1 MSIREKTINNLDVRK
16 TGFSVDKIDASIPR
30 PLPRT
35 YNHFMLITAK
45 PRQGKTTLMY
55 SLLVYRKSPYYR
67 KFDKVYVFSPS
78 LGTADRDK
86 LKKLDPEQKFKE
98 MTEDNLQKVY
108 DEIEGSGERILIL
121 ADDVVNDVK
130 RNFGVE
136 KMLCKMMMNR
146 RHICGQAEDGE
157 GAGLSMWM
165 TTQVFNKMPRA
176 LRATADYYILF
187 KSSNKKE
194 LETLFDE
201 VILLEKSQF
210 EEMLRYV
217 FGQKFNFLLID
228 TNEDYKNMYH
238 KNLNKR
244 LIFPAM
250 EEEHILMSEL

>member
-1 MSIREKTINNLDVRK
+1 MSIREKTLNDLDVKK
-16 TGFSVDKIDASIPR
+16 TGFSVDKIDSSIPK

-35 YNHFMLITAK
+35 YNHFLLITAK

-67 KFDKVYVFSPS
+67 KFDKVFVFSPS
-78 LGTADRDK
+78 LGTADKDK
-86 LKKLDPEQKFKE
+86 LKKLAPEQKYKE
-98 MTEDNLQKVY
+98 LTLDALTEVY
-108 DEIEGSGERILIL
+108 EAIEGSGERVLII

-130 RNFGVE
+130 KNAGVE

-176 LRATADYYILF
+176 LRATAYYYILF

-201 VILLEKSQF
+201 VILLQKDEF
-210 EEMLRYV
+210 DEMLRYV
-217 FGQKFNFLLID
+217 FNQKFNFLLID
-228 TNEDYKNMYH
+228 TNEDYKNMDH

-244 LIFPAM
+244 LIFPHLEDAD
-250 EEEHILMSEL
+250 ESGF